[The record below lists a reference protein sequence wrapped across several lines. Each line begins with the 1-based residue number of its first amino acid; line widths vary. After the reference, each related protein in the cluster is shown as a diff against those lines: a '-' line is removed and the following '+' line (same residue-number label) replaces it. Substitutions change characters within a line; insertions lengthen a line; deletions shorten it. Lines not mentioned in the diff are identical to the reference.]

1 MSRSALFPWPVAASF
16 DVMAMRQER
25 VLRALRCSAP
35 DVRTAGSALLPA
47 KRIAMDFRTGQ
58 GKDAASSVSQRPGVM
73 SAKRFVVASL
83 LAIVVAADASA
94 HDPIHDHTA
103 MERLG
108 SVSFA
113 TSCNAA
119 AQPRFDR
126 AVALMHSFQFGPA
139 IEGYRAVLEADP
151 SCAIAYWGIALSSW
165 SNPFAGFKSPAQL
178 RQGLDAIDAG
188 RALKAKT
195 PRERAYLE
203 AVAHLYVDADRLD
216 QDART
221 LAYEQAMARLAA
233 AYPKDTEARIF
244 YALALAAA
252 ADPTDKTYAKQ
263 LKAGAILETLFAKY
277 PDHPGLAHYII
288 HAYDEPA
295 LASRAAAAAKRYGAI
310 APSTPHAL
318 HMPSHTFTR
327 IGDWQ
332 ASIDTN
338 LASAAS
344 ARAAGQP
351 ADELHASDYM
361 IYGYLQTGQDRAAGQ
376 LAEASAQV
384 FARFDPAKA
393 NGAAPASAAYYARA
407 AIPAR
412 YALERRDWAQAAK
425 LDPVP
430 SRFPYADSITY
441 FARGLGAAHLHDGA
455 GALAAI
461 ASLDQ
466 LHATLAKQGEDY
478 WAEQTDI
485 QRREVAAL
493 LALQEGH
500 VADALAG
507 MRQAADLE
515 DKTQLASVTPGPL
528 APAREMLGEMLLAH
542 GQPADA
548 LTAFEAS
555 LVQEP
560 NRFWSLYGAAASAR
574 QAGEGAKAHAY
585 FQKLLAVAQRAD
597 RPERPQ
603 LIEAR
608 QQARQ

>member
-1 MSRSALFPWPVAASF
+1 MRSKIFLAAWLLVALS
-16 DVMAMRQER
+16 
-25 VLRALRCSAP
+25 
-35 DVRTAGSALLPA
+35 AGSVS
-47 KRIAMDFRTGQ
+47 GQ
-58 GKDAASSVSQRPGVM
+58 M
-73 SAKRFVVASL
+73 VV
-83 LAIVVAADASA
+83 
-94 HDPIHDHTA
+94 HDHA
-103 MERLG
+103 AVERLG
-108 SVSFA
+108 SVSFE
-113 TSCNAA
+113 TSCNAE
-119 AQPRFDR
+119 AQPRFNR

-139 IEGYRAVLEADP
+139 IDGYRAALAADP

-165 SNPFAGFKSPAQL
+165 SNPFAGFKSPLQL
-178 RQGLDAIDAG
+178 KQGLEAVQAG

-195 PRERAYLE
+195 PRERAYIE
-203 AVAHLYVDADRLD
+203 AVSHLYTDPTTLD

-221 LAYEQAMARLAA
+221 LAYEHAMERLAA
-233 AYPKDTEARIF
+233 EYPKDTEVGIF

-252 ADPTDKTYAKQ
+252 ADSADKTYAKQ
-263 LKAGAILETLFAKY
+263 LKAGAILEGLFARY

-295 LASRAAAAAKRYGAI
+295 LASRAAVAAKRYGAI

-361 IYGYLQTGQDRAAGQ
+361 IYAYLQTGQDRAAGQ
-376 LAEASAQV
+376 LAEASVQV
-384 FARFDPAKA
+384 FSRFDPATA
-393 NGAAPASAAYYARA
+393 NGAAPASAAYYAHA

-412 YALERRDWAQAAK
+412 YALERRDWASAAK
-425 LDPVP
+425 LEPTP
-430 SRFPYADSITY
+430 SRFPYAVSITY
-441 FARGLGAAHLHDGA
+441 FARGLGAAHLKDA
-455 GALAAI
+455 TATRSAI

-466 LHATLAKQGEDY
+466 IHDKLAQQGEDY

-485 QRREVAAL
+485 QRREIAAT
-493 LALQEGH
+493 LALEEGH
-500 VADALAG
+500 IADALTG

-528 APAREMLGEMLLAH
+528 APAREMLGEMLL
-542 GQPADA
+542 GRNQPVDA
-548 LTAFEAS
+548 LAAFEAS

-560 NRFWSLYGAAASAR
+560 NRFWSLYGAAEAAR
-574 QAGEGAKAHAY
+574 RAGNGKKARTY
-585 FQKLLAVAQRAD
+585 FQRLVAMTPQAD
-597 RPERPQ
+597 QPERPQ
-603 LIEAR
+603 LAEAR
-608 QQARQ
+608 RQATP

>member
-1 MSRSALFPWPVAASF
+1 
-16 DVMAMRQER
+16 
-25 VLRALRCSAP
+25 
-35 DVRTAGSALLPA
+35 
-47 KRIAMDFRTGQ
+47 
-58 GKDAASSVSQRPGVM
+58 M
-73 SAKRFVVASL
+73 SAKRFVVAYL

-94 HDPIHDHTA
+94 HDPMHDHAA

-178 RQGLDAIDAG
+178 QQGLKAVNAG

-195 PRERAYLE
+195 PREQAYLE
-203 AVAHLYVDADRLD
+203 AVAHLYVDADLLD
-216 QDART
+216 QDTRA

-233 AYPKDTEARIF
+233 AYPKDIEARIF

-361 IYGYLQTGQDRAAGQ
+361 IYGYLQTGQDKAAGQ

-384 FARFDPAKA
+384 FARFDPTKA

-425 LDPVP
+425 LAPVP

-441 FARGLGAAHLHDGA
+441 FARGLGAAHLHDGD
-455 GALAAI
+455 GARAAI
-461 ASLDQ
+461 ASLDK

-500 VADALAG
+500 VADALTG

-542 GQPADA
+542 SQPADA

-574 QAGEGAKAHAY
+574 QAGDGAKAHAY
-585 FQKLLAVAQRAD
+585 FQKLLAMAQHAD

-608 QQARQ
+608 QQAPQ